1 MEQHVNIKR
10 VDLFKKLA
18 GVFDKEGYSSRELD
32 SWERD
37 IGMWGYLSEDF
48 RTPLRQK
55 WVKLE
60 GITKTPE
67 SVAQELYDLA
77 SLSNG
82 FANAA
87 AHMTGYI
94 VREVLQ
100 AGEKVGVPPER
111 SLDDLVAACG
121 AQLYEMYSTLLDVC
135 RCDDCTAVLDFDAR

>member
-1 MEQHVNIKR
+1 MEENVNIKR
-10 VDLFKKLA
+10 VDLFKRLA
-18 GVFDKEGYSSRELD
+18 GVADKEGYSSRELD

-48 RTPLRQK
+48 RTPLRQN
-55 WVKLE
+55 WTKLE
-60 GITKTPE
+60 GITKTPQ
-67 SVAQELYDLA
+67 SVAKELFDLA

-111 SLDDLVAACG
+111 SLDDLVAACD
-121 AQLYEMYSTLLDVC
+121 ALQSEMYSTLLEVC
-135 RCDDCTAVLDFDAR
+135 NCDDCTAVLEFDER